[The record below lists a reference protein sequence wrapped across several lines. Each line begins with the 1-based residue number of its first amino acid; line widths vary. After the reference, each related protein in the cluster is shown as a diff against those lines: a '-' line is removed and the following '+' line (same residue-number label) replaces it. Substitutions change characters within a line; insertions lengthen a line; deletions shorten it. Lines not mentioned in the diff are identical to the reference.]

1 MHSRKA
7 IQLKFFRMTAE
18 TSKDLS
24 NDVYEL
30 MGYDYQTKKGNI
42 NESQNKGEYLRI
54 FSSRL
59 EWAGA
64 C

>member
-7 IQLKFFRMTAE
+7 IQLNFFRMTAE

-30 MGYDYQTKKGNI
+30 MGYDYETKKVNI
-42 NESQNKGEYLRI
+42 NESQNKGLNIYEYSL
-54 FSSRL
+54 L
-59 EWAGA
+59 DWNGHA